1 MIRESD
7 HVASSTRHDP
17 PSSRE
22 ERRDSDKLERLLA
35 EPVDDVDREV
45 TALADLI
52 ASGEIRVDQQQSP
65 DESDVIEEGRMMAI
79 FSHFSIMFGIPVFVA
94 TFFLRDNAFALHHA
108 KAAGVIYLACL
119 TMLALALLNC
129 AFFLPLVFVCYIPAL
144 IGIYRAAAGVEA
156 GTAALGTIGE
166 RVFSWVKLKS

>member
-1 MIRESD
+1 MLTAI
-7 HVASSTRHDP
+7 
-17 PSSRE
+17 SRE
-22 ERRDSDKLERLLA
+22 K
-35 EPVDDVDREV
+35 DDVDSSTKTDSPPLSDEK
-45 TALADLI
+45 LAKLLDQPAGDADRQII
-52 ASGEIRVDQQQSP
+52 AVAEASARQGGSL
-65 DESDVIEEGRMMAI
+65 DEQWGTFSADEIEEGTMMAI

-94 TFFLRDNAFALHHA
+94 TLYLRDNSFALHHA
-108 KAAGVIYLACL
+108 KAAGVIYLACMA
-119 TMLALALLNC
+119 MLAAALLNC